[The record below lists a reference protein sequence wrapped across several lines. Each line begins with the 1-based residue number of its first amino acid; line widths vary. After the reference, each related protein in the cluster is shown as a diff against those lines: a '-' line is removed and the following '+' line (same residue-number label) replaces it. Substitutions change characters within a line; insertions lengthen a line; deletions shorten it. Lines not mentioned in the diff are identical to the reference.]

1 MSSSSP
7 SGAPSRPRY
16 DVITFGETMIR
27 FSPVDGE
34 MLEQADYL
42 RADVAGTESN
52 MAAALA
58 RMGADV
64 AWVSVL
70 PDHPAGRWIASRL
83 AQHGVDTSHVA
94 WQGDPDELSDGRD
107 ERGDQTGQAQPTDG
121 RSNTAGRP
129 SRPSRPGVFFLEP
142 GSPPRGSRVVYDRAG
157 AAATGMTPAVVERA
171 LQSGARIVHTSGI
184 TASLSPDCRET
195 VARVLDNRAEGG
207 YRTSF
212 DVNYR
217 AKLWSPEEARAVLES
232 MLGEVDILV
241 STSDDAALIF
251 GLDGKPEETVEAL
264 HGRFGNEVVV
274 LTLAE
279 GGAVGWSA
287 ETGFLYTQPYV
298 VEPVDRLGAG
308 DAFDAGLLY
317 GLLREDLPAGL
328 SYGTALSALCLSER
342 GDMTWSTLVE
352 VQRLARPVRGAG
364 SAPSTGSAPT
374 PTASSTGSASSSR
387 STPSAPS
394 NRSAES

>member
-1 MSSSSP
+1 
-7 SGAPSRPRY
+7 
-16 DVITFGETMIR
+16 MIR

-42 RADVAGTESN
+42 RADAAGTESN

-83 AQHGVDTSHVA
+83 ALHGVDTSHVA
-94 WQGDPDELSDGRD
+94 WSDGRP
-107 ERGDQTGQAQPTDG
+107 EQ
-121 RSNTAGRP
+121 P
-129 SRPSRPGVFFLEP
+129 SRPSRPKRTGVFFLEP

-157 AAATGMTPAVVERA
+157 SAATGMTPAVVEQA
-171 LQSGARIVHTSGI
+171 LQSDARIVHTSGI
-184 TASLSPDCRET
+184 TASLSSECRET
-195 VARVLDNRAEGG
+195 VARVLDHRAEGG

-212 DVNYR
+212 DINYR
-217 AKLWSPEEARAVLES
+217 AKLWSPEEACAVLET

-241 STSDDAALIF
+241 STTDDAALIF
-251 GLDGKPEETVEAL
+251 GMDGTPEETVEAL

-287 ETGFLYTQPYV
+287 ATGFLYTQPYV

-317 GLLREDLPAGL
+317 GLLREDLATGL

-342 GDMTWSTLVE
+342 GDMTWSTLEE
-352 VQRLARPVRGAG
+352 VKQMARPVHASRSAG
-364 SAPSTGSAPT
+364 S
-374 PTASSTGSASSSR
+374 
-387 STPSAPS
+387 
-394 NRSAES
+394 

>member
-1 MSSSSP
+1 
-7 SGAPSRPRY
+7 
-16 DVITFGETMIR
+16 MIR
-27 FSPVDGE
+27 FSPLNGE

-42 RADVAGTESN
+42 RADAAGTESN

-58 RMGADV
+58 RMGAGV

-83 AQHGVDTSHVA
+83 ALHGVDTSHVT
-94 WQGDPDELSDGRD
+94 WQSGPDDRD
-107 ERGDQTGQAQPTDG
+107 DTVG
-121 RSNTAGRP
+121 
-129 SRPSRPGVFFLEP
+129 RPSRPGVFFLEP

-157 AAATGMTPAVVERA
+157 SAATGMTPAVVEQA
-171 LQSGARIVHTSGI
+171 LRSGARIVHTSGI
-184 TASLSPDCRET
+184 TASLSSDCRET
-195 VARVLDNRAEGG
+195 VARVLGNRAEGG

-217 AKLWSPEEARAVLES
+217 AKLWSPEQARDVLDS
-232 MLGEVDILV
+232 LLGQVDILV

-251 GLDGKPEETVEAL
+251 GLDGPPEETVEVL
-264 HGRFGNEVVV
+264 HGRFGNEIVV

-287 ETGFLYTQPYV
+287 ESGFLYTQPYV

-342 GDMTWSTLVE
+342 GDMTWSTLEE
-352 VQRLARPVRGAG
+352 VKRMARPVRA
-364 SAPSTGSAPT
+364 TGSAP
-374 PTASSTGSASSSR
+374 
-387 STPSAPS
+387 PS
-394 NRSAES
+394 RSAES

>member
-1 MSSSSP
+1 
-7 SGAPSRPRY
+7 
-16 DVITFGETMIR
+16 MIR

-42 RADVAGTESN
+42 RADAAGTESN
-52 MAAALA
+52 MAVALA
-58 RMGADV
+58 RMGAGV

-94 WQGDPDELSDGRD
+94 WQGDPDEPSDGR
-107 ERGDQTGQAQPTDG
+107 GDRDDRTGQAEPTDD
-121 RSNTAGRP
+121 RSDTARRP
-129 SRPSRPGVFFLEP
+129 SRSKRTGVFFLEP

-157 AAATGMTPAVVERA
+157 SAATGMTPAVVGQA
-171 LQSGARIVHTSGI
+171 LRSGARIVHTSGI
-184 TASLSPDCRET
+184 TASLSADCRET
-195 VARVLDNRAEGG
+195 VARVLGNRAEGG

-217 AKLWSPEEARAVLES
+217 AKLWSPEEACAVLET

-251 GLDGKPEETVEAL
+251 GLDGPPEETVEAL
-264 HGRFGNEVVV
+264 QERFGNEVVV
-274 LTLAE
+274 LTLSA

-287 ETGFLYTQPYV
+287 ETGFLYTEPYV

-317 GLLREDLPAGL
+317 GLLREDLATGL

-342 GDMTWSTLVE
+342 GDMTWSTLEE
-352 VQRLARPVRGAG
+352 VQQMARPVRDTGT
-364 SAPSTGSAPT
+364 APSTESAP
-374 PTASSTGSASSSR
+374 PTRSA
-387 STPSAPS
+387 PSAPS
-394 NRSAES
+394 ASSTRTTGS

>member
-1 MSSSSP
+1 
-7 SGAPSRPRY
+7 
-16 DVITFGETMIR
+16 MIR

-42 RADVAGTESN
+42 RADAAGTESN

-58 RMGADV
+58 RMGAGV

-70 PDHPAGRWIASRL
+70 PAHPAGRWIASRL

-94 WQGDPDELSDGRD
+94 WQGDQDEPSGGQT
-107 ERGDQTGQAQPTDG
+107 EQGDQAGQST
-121 RSNTAGRP
+121 RP
-129 SRPSRPGVFFLEP
+129 SRPKRTGVFFLEP

-157 AAATGMTPAVVERA
+157 SAATGMTPTVVEQA
-171 LQSGARIVHTSGI
+171 LRSGARIVHTSGI
-184 TASLSPDCRET
+184 TASLSADCRET
-195 VARVLDNRAEGG
+195 VARVLGNRAEGG

-217 AKLWSPEEARAVLES
+217 AKLWSPEEARAVLET

-264 HGRFGNEVVV
+264 HGRFGNEIVV
-274 LTLAE
+274 LTLSE

-317 GLLREDLPAGL
+317 GLLREDLANGL

-342 GDMTWSTLVE
+342 GDMTWSTLEE
-352 VQRLARPVRGAG
+352 VKRLARPVRTVRSAQSAQSAS
-364 SAPSTGSAPT
+364 SAPSGPSASPT
-374 PTASSTGSASSSR
+374 PSTRTAGS
-387 STPSAPS
+387 
-394 NRSAES
+394 

>member
-34 MLEQADYL
+34 MLEQANYL
-42 RADVAGTESN
+42 RADAAGTESN

-58 RMGADV
+58 RMGTDV

-94 WQGDPDELSDGRD
+94 WQGDQDEPSDGRG
-107 ERGDQTGQAQPTDG
+107 ERDDRTGQAEQTDDRGDAVG
-121 RSNTAGRP
+121 RHNRPSRP

-157 AAATGMTPAVVERA
+157 SAATGMTPAVVEQA
-171 LQSGARIVHTSGI
+171 LRSGARIVHTSGI
-184 TASLSPDCRET
+184 TASLSADCRET
-195 VARVLDNRAEGG
+195 VARVLGHRAEGG

-217 AKLWSPEEARAVLES
+217 AKLWSPEEACAVLET
-232 MLGEVDILV
+232 MLGEVNILV
-241 STSDDAALIF
+241 STTDDAALIF
-251 GLDGKPEETVEAL
+251 GMDGTPEETVEAL
-264 HGRFGNEVVV
+264 HGRFGNEIVV

-287 ETGFLYTQPYV
+287 DTGFLHTQPYV

-317 GLLREDLPAGL
+317 GLLREDLATGL

-342 GDMTWSTLVE
+342 GDMTWSTLEE
-352 VQRLARPVRGAG
+352 VKQLARPVHASRSAG
-364 SAPSTGSAPT
+364 S
-374 PTASSTGSASSSR
+374 
-387 STPSAPS
+387 
-394 NRSAES
+394 

>member
-1 MSSSSP
+1 
-7 SGAPSRPRY
+7 
-16 DVITFGETMIR
+16 MIR

-42 RADVAGTESN
+42 RADAAGTESN
-52 MAAALA
+52 MGAALA

-94 WQGDPDELSDGRD
+94 WQCDSVS
-107 ERGDQTGQAQPTDG
+107 
-121 RSNTAGRP
+121 RS

-157 AAATGMTPAVVERA
+157 SAATGMTPAVVEEA
-171 LQSGARIVHTSGI
+171 LRSGARIVHTSGI
-184 TASLSPDCRET
+184 TASLSPECLET
-195 VARVLDNRAEGG
+195 VTRVLGNRAEGG

-212 DVNYR
+212 DINYR
-217 AKLWSPEEARAVLES
+217 AKLWSPEEARTVLES
-232 MLGEVDILV
+232 LLDQVDILV
-241 STSDDAALIF
+241 TTSDDAALIF
-251 GLDGKPEETVEAL
+251 GLDGAPEETVEAL
-264 HGRFGNEVVV
+264 HGRFGNEIVV

-287 ETGFLYTQPYV
+287 ETGFLYTDPYV

-317 GLLREDLPAGL
+317 GLLRDDLSTGM

-342 GDMTWSTLVE
+342 GDMTWSTLEE
-352 VQRLARPVRGAG
+352 VKQMARPVRTSRSAPSSETAPSTG
-364 SAPSTGSAPT
+364 STPSTGSAPST
-374 PTASSTGSASSSR
+374 RPAPPT
-387 STPSAPS
+387 
-394 NRSAES
+394 RSARS

>member
-1 MSSSSP
+1 MSTFP
-7 SGAPSRPRY
+7 SGSPSRPRY
-16 DVITFGETMIR
+16 DVIAFGETMVR

-34 MLEQADYL
+34 MLEQAGYL
-42 RADVAGTESN
+42 RADAAGTESN

-94 WQGDPDELSDGRD
+94 WSG
-107 ERGDQTGQAQPTDG
+107 G
-121 RSNTAGRP
+121 RS
-129 SRPSRPGVFFLEP
+129 SRPGVFFLEP

-157 AAATGMTPAVVERA
+157 SAATGMTPAVVEQA
-171 LQSGARIVHTSGI
+171 LHSGTRIVHTSGI
-184 TASLSPDCRET
+184 TASLSADCRET
-195 VARVLDNRAEGG
+195 VAHILANRNAGG

-217 AKLWSPEEARAVLES
+217 SKLWSPEQARAVLES
-232 MLGEVDILV
+232 LLGQVDLLV
-241 STSDDAALIF
+241 STSDDASLIF
-251 GLDGKPEETVEAL
+251 GLDGTPEETVETL

-287 ETGFLYTQPYV
+287 ETGFLYTQPYA

-317 GLLREDLPAGL
+317 GLLRKDLPAGL

-342 GDMTWSTLVE
+342 GDMTWSTLEE
-352 VQRLARPVRGAG
+352 VNQMARPVRASR
-364 SAPSTGSAPT
+364 SAPPAPSALSTGSP
-374 PTASSTGSASSSR
+374 
-387 STPSAPS
+387 
-394 NRSAES
+394 ES

>member
-42 RADVAGTESN
+42 RADAAGTESN

-83 AQHGVDTSHVA
+83 ALHGVDTSHVA
-94 WQGDPDELSDGRD
+94 WSDGRP
-107 ERGDQTGQAQPTDG
+107 EQ
-121 RSNTAGRP
+121 P
-129 SRPSRPGVFFLEP
+129 SRPSRPKRTGVFFLEP

-157 AAATGMTPAVVERA
+157 SAATGMTPAVVEQA
-171 LQSGARIVHTSGI
+171 LQSDARIVHTSGI
-184 TASLSPDCRET
+184 TASLSSECRET
-195 VARVLDNRAEGG
+195 VARVLDHRAEGG

-212 DVNYR
+212 DINYR
-217 AKLWSPEEARAVLES
+217 AKLWSPEEACAVLET

-241 STSDDAALIF
+241 STTDDAALIF
-251 GLDGKPEETVEAL
+251 GMDGTPEETVEAL

-287 ETGFLYTQPYV
+287 ATGFLYTQPYV

-317 GLLREDLPAGL
+317 GLLREDLATGL

-342 GDMTWSTLVE
+342 GDMTWSTLEE
-352 VQRLARPVRGAG
+352 VKQMARPVHASRSAG
-364 SAPSTGSAPT
+364 S
-374 PTASSTGSASSSR
+374 
-387 STPSAPS
+387 
-394 NRSAES
+394 

>member
-1 MSSSSP
+1 MSSSP
-7 SGAPSRPRY
+7 SDAPSRPRY

-42 RADVAGTESN
+42 RADAAGTESN

-83 AQHGVDTSHVA
+83 ALHGVETSHVA
-94 WQGDPDELSDGRD
+94 WQGDPDDTVR
-107 ERGDQTGQAQPTDG
+107 
-121 RSNTAGRP
+121 
-129 SRPSRPGVFFLEP
+129 RPSRPGVFFLEP

-157 AAATGMTPAVVERA
+157 SAATGMTPAVVERA
-171 LQSGARIVHTSGI
+171 LRSGARIVHTSGI
-184 TASLSPDCRET
+184 TASLSTECRET
-195 VARVLDNRAEGG
+195 VARVLGNRAEGG

-217 AKLWSPEEARAVLES
+217 AKLWSPEEARTVLES
-232 MLGEVDILV
+232 LLEQVDILV

-251 GLDGKPEETVEAL
+251 GLAGTPKETVEAL
-264 HGRFGNEVVV
+264 HGRFGNEILV
-274 LTLAE
+274 LTLSE

-287 ETGFLYTQPYV
+287 ETGFLYTKPYV

-317 GLLREDLPAGL
+317 GLLREDLSAGL

-342 GDMTWSTLVE
+342 GDMTWSTLEE
-352 VQRLARPVRGAG
+352 VKRMARPVRASR
-364 SAPSTGSAPT
+364 SAPSAP
-374 PTASSTGSASSSR
+374 P
-387 STPSAPS
+387 APS
-394 NRSAES
+394 TRSAGS

>member
-1 MSSSSP
+1 
-7 SGAPSRPRY
+7 
-16 DVITFGETMIR
+16 MIR

-42 RADVAGTESN
+42 RADAAGTESN

-58 RMGADV
+58 RMGAAV

-94 WQGDPDELSDGRD
+94 WSGGRSGQPDGRP
-107 ERGDQTGQAQPTDG
+107 EQPTQAERTEQSEGLGD
-121 RSNTAGRP
+121 RAWPAGRTEQP
-129 SRPSRPGVFFLEP
+129 TQANQSNRAKRTGVFFLEP
-142 GSPPRGSRVVYDRAG
+142 GAPPRGSRVVYDRAG
-157 AAATGMTPAVVERA
+157 SAATTMTPDVVERA
-171 LQSGARIVHTSGI
+171 LRTGARIVHTSGI
-184 TASLSPDCRET
+184 TASLGPACLET
-195 VARVLDNRAEGG
+195 VTRVLAGRAEGG

-217 AKLWSPEEARAVLES
+217 AKLWSPERARAVLES
-232 MLGEVDILV
+232 LLDQVDILV
-241 STSDDAALIF
+241 STVDDAALIF
-251 GLDGKPEETVEAL
+251 GMDGAPEETIGAL
-264 HGRFGNEVVV
+264 HAGFGNEVVV

-287 ETGFLYTQPYV
+287 ETGFFRTSPHV

-317 GLLREDLPAGL
+317 GLLREDLTAGL
-328 SYGTALSALCLSER
+328 SYGTALSALSLSER
-342 GDMTWSTLVE
+342 GDMTWSTLEE
-352 VQRLARPVRGAG
+352 VKRTARQTRPGG
-364 SAPSTGSAPT
+364 S
-374 PTASSTGSASSSR
+374 
-387 STPSAPS
+387 
-394 NRSAES
+394 

>member
-1 MSSSSP
+1 MSSPP

-42 RADVAGTESN
+42 RADAAGTESN

-64 AWVSVL
+64 AWVSIL

-83 AQHGVDTSHVA
+83 ALHGVDTSHVA
-94 WQGDPDELSDGRD
+94 WQGDPDEPSDR
-107 ERGDQTGQAQPTDG
+107 
-121 RSNTAGRP
+121 RP
-129 SRPSRPGVFFLEP
+129 NRPGVFFLEP

-157 AAATGMTPAVVERA
+157 SAATGMTPAVVEQA
-171 LQSGARIVHTSGI
+171 LRSGARIVHTSGI
-184 TASLSPDCRET
+184 TASLSTDCLET
-195 VARVLDNRAEGG
+195 VARVLGNRTEGG

-232 MLGEVDILV
+232 LLGEVDILV

-264 HGRFGNEVVV
+264 HGRFGNETVV

-317 GLLREDLPAGL
+317 GLLREDLPTGL

-342 GDMTWSTLVE
+342 GDMTWSTLEE
-352 VQRLARPVRGAG
+352 VKQMARPVRSTG
-364 SAPSTGSAPT
+364 SAPSTGSV
-374 PTASSTGSASSSR
+374 
-387 STPSAPS
+387 PSAPS
-394 NRSAES
+394 SRSAES

>member
-1 MSSSSP
+1 MPSSP
-7 SGAPSRPRY
+7 SGAPSLPRY

-42 RADVAGTESN
+42 RADAAGTESN

-58 RMGADV
+58 RMGAGV

-83 AQHGVDTSHVA
+83 AQHGVDTSHLA
-94 WQGDPDELSDGRD
+94 WQGDPDEPSGGRTD
-107 ERGDQTGQAQPTDG
+107 DRGDTV
-121 RSNTAGRP
+121 RRP

-157 AAATGMTPAVVERA
+157 SAATGMTHAVVEQA
-171 LQSGARIVHTSGI
+171 LRSGARIVHTSGI

-195 VARVLDNRAEGG
+195 VAYILGNRAEGG

-217 AKLWSPEEARAVLES
+217 AKLWSPEEARAVLET

-241 STSDDAALIF
+241 STSDDVALIF
-251 GLDGKPEETVEAL
+251 GLDGTPEETIETL
-264 HGRFGNEVVV
+264 HGRFGNETVV

-287 ETGFLYTQPYV
+287 KSGYLYTQPYV

-317 GLLREDLPAGL
+317 GLLREDLATGL

-342 GDMTWSTLVE
+342 GDMTWSTLEE
-352 VQRLARPVRGAG
+352 VKKLARPVR
-364 SAPSTGSAPT
+364 STGST
-374 PTASSTGSASSSR
+374 KS
-387 STPSAPS
+387 
-394 NRSAES
+394 

>member
-1 MSSSSP
+1 
-7 SGAPSRPRY
+7 
-16 DVITFGETMIR
+16 MIR

-42 RADVAGTESN
+42 RADAAGTESN
-52 MAAALA
+52 MGAALA

-94 WQGDPDELSDGRD
+94 WQGDTDKQSDGRG
-107 ERGDQTGQAQPTDG
+107 EQATWPG
-121 RSNTAGRP
+121 
-129 SRPSRPGVFFLEP
+129 RPGVFFLEP

-157 AAATGMTPAVVERA
+157 SAATGMTPAVVEEA
-171 LQSGARIVHTSGI
+171 LRSGARIVHTSGI
-184 TASLSPDCRET
+184 TASLSPDCMET
-195 VARVLDNRAEGG
+195 VTRVLGNRAEGG

-212 DVNYR
+212 DINYR
-217 AKLWSPEEARAVLES
+217 AKLWSPEEARIVLES
-232 MLGEVDILV
+232 LLDQVDILV

-251 GLDGKPEETVEAL
+251 GLDGAPEETVEAL
-264 HGRFGNEVVV
+264 HGRFGNEIVV
-274 LTLAE
+274 LTLSE
-279 GGAVGWSA
+279 GGAVGWSS
-287 ETGFLYTQPYV
+287 ETGLLYTDPYV

-317 GLLREDLPAGL
+317 GLLRDDLSTGM

-342 GDMTWSTLVE
+342 GDMTWSTLEE
-352 VQRLARPVRGAG
+352 VKQMARPVRTAR
-364 SAPSTGSAPT
+364 SAPSTGSSPST
-374 PTASSTGSASSSR
+374 RPASSTGTAPSTRPASS
-387 STPSAPS
+387 TGTAPS
-394 NRSAES
+394 TRPARS

>member
-1 MSSSSP
+1 
-7 SGAPSRPRY
+7 
-16 DVITFGETMIR
+16 MIR

-42 RADVAGTESN
+42 RADAAGTESN

-83 AQHGVDTSHVA
+83 ALHGVDTSHVA
-94 WQGDPDELSDGRD
+94 WQGDPDESSNGRG
-107 ERGDQTGQAQPTDG
+107 ERDDRTGQAEQTDDRG
-121 RSNTAGRP
+121 DTVGQP

-157 AAATGMTPAVVERA
+157 SAATGMTPAVVEQA
-171 LQSGARIVHTSGI
+171 LRSGARIVHTSGI
-184 TASLSPDCRET
+184 TASLSAECRET
-195 VARVLDNRAEGG
+195 VDRVLGNRAEGG

-217 AKLWSPEEARAVLES
+217 AKLWSPEEARAVLQT

-264 HGRFGNEVVV
+264 HGRFGNEIVV
-274 LTLAE
+274 LTLSE

-317 GLLREDLPAGL
+317 GLLREDLANGL

-342 GDMTWSTLVE
+342 GDMTWSTLEE
-352 VQRLARPVRGAG
+352 VKQMARPVHAG
-364 SAPSTGSAPT
+364 RSATSARSEPSAPT
-374 PTASSTGSASSSR
+374 APSAR
-387 STPSAPS
+387 SEPSAPTAPS
-394 NRSAES
+394 ARSAES

>member
-7 SGAPSRPRY
+7 SVAPSRPLL
-16 DVITFGETMIR
+16 DVVAFGETMIR

-42 RADVAGTESN
+42 RADAAGTESN
-52 MAAALA
+52 MAVALA

-94 WQGDPDELSDGRD
+94 WQGDQDESLNGWGERD
-107 ERGDQTGQAQPTDG
+107 NQTGQAEPTDE
-121 RSNTAGRP
+121 RSNTA

-157 AAATGMTPAVVERA
+157 SAATGMTPELVEQA
-171 LQSGARIVHTSGI
+171 LRSGARIVHTSGI
-184 TASLSPDCRET
+184 TASLSADCRET
-195 VARVLDNRAEGG
+195 VSRVLGNRAEGG

-217 AKLWSPEEARAVLES
+217 AKLWSPGEARAVLES

-241 STSDDAALIF
+241 STSEDAALIF
-251 GLDGKPEETVEAL
+251 GMDGTPEATVEAL
-264 HGRFGNEVVV
+264 HGRFGNEIVV

-279 GGAVGWSA
+279 GGAVGWST
-287 ETGFLYTQPYV
+287 ESGFLYTQPYV

-317 GLLREDLPAGL
+317 GLLREDLATGL

-342 GDMTWSTLVE
+342 GDMTWSTLEE
-352 VQRLARPVRGAG
+352 VQQMVRPVRTGKSA
-364 SAPSTGSAPT
+364 SSAPTAPSTGSAL
-374 PTASSTGSASSSR
+374 SSKSAL
-387 STPSAPS
+387 ST
-394 NRSAES
+394 RSAGS

>member
-1 MSSSSP
+1 
-7 SGAPSRPRY
+7 
-16 DVITFGETMIR
+16 MIR

-42 RADVAGTESN
+42 RADAAGTESN
-52 MAAALA
+52 MAAALS

-83 AQHGVDTSHVA
+83 AQHGVDTSHVG
-94 WQGDPDELSDGRD
+94 WQGDQVEPSDGRG
-107 ERGDQTGQAQPTDG
+107 ERNDRTGQAEQTDDRG
-121 RSNTAGRP
+121 DTVSRP
-129 SRPSRPGVFFLEP
+129 NRPSRPGVFFLEP

-157 AAATGMTPAVVERA
+157 SAATGMTPEVVEKA
-171 LQSGARIVHTSGI
+171 LRSGARIVHTSGI
-184 TASLSPDCRET
+184 TASLSSDCRET
-195 VARVLDNRAEGG
+195 VARVLGNRTEGG

-217 AKLWSPEEARAVLES
+217 AKLWSPGEACAVLES

-264 HGRFGNEVVV
+264 HGRFGNEIVV
-274 LTLAE
+274 LTMAE

-287 ETGFLYTQPYV
+287 ATGFLYTQPYV

-317 GLLREDLPAGL
+317 GLLREDLAVGL

-342 GDMTWSTLVE
+342 GDMTWSTLAE
-352 VQRLARPVRGAG
+352 VQQMARPVRDSQ
-364 SAPSTGSAPT
+364 SASSAPTVPSTGSAP
-374 PTASSTGSASSSR
+374 SASP
-387 STPSAPS
+387 TPSTRTAGS
-394 NRSAES
+394 

>member
-1 MSSSSP
+1 M
-7 SGAPSRPRY
+7 RY

-27 FSPVDGE
+27 FSPVDGQ

-42 RADVAGTESN
+42 RADAAGTESN

-83 AQHGVDTSHVA
+83 ALHGVDTSHVA
-94 WQGDPDELSDGRD
+94 WGDERSGWSGQSGQSGRD
-107 ERGDQTGQAQPTDG
+107 IGAEQAMRSERSKRAMRTKRA
-121 RSNTAGRP
+121 
-129 SRPSRPGVFFLEP
+129 GVFFLEP
-142 GSPPRGSRVVYDRAG
+142 GTPPRGSRVVYDRAG
-157 AAATGMTPAVVERA
+157 SAATGLTPAAVEDA
-171 LQSGARIVHTSGI
+171 LRSGARIVHTSGI
-184 TASLSPDCRET
+184 TASLSPACLET
-195 VARVLDNRAEGG
+195 VARVLGSRTERG

-212 DVNYR
+212 DINYR
-217 AKLWSPEEARAVLES
+217 AKLWSPERARAVLES
-232 MLGEVDILV
+232 LLDQVDILV

-251 GLDGKPEETVEAL
+251 GMDGAPEEIIDAL
-264 HGRFGNEVVV
+264 HGRFGNEIIV

-287 ETGFLYTQPYV
+287 ETGFLRTSPYA

-342 GDMTWSTLVE
+342 GDMTWSTLEE
-352 VQRLARPVRGAG
+352 VKRMVRQACPGG
-364 SAPSTGSAPT
+364 S
-374 PTASSTGSASSSR
+374 
-387 STPSAPS
+387 
-394 NRSAES
+394 

>member
-1 MSSSSP
+1 
-7 SGAPSRPRY
+7 
-16 DVITFGETMIR
+16 MIR
-27 FSPVDGE
+27 FSPVNGE

-42 RADVAGTESN
+42 RADAAGTESN
-52 MAAALA
+52 MAAGLA

-83 AQHGVDTSHVA
+83 AQHGVDTSHVT
-94 WQGDPDELSDGRD
+94 WQSGPDNRG
-107 ERGDQTGQAQPTDG
+107 ERGELPDGQSERDDRAGQIVETDNRG
-121 RSNTAGRP
+121 DTVG
-129 SRPSRPGVFFLEP
+129 RPSRPGVFFLEP

-157 AAATGMTPAVVERA
+157 SAATGMTSAVVEQA
-171 LQSGARIVHTSGI
+171 LRSGARIVHTSGI
-184 TASLSPDCRET
+184 TASLSSDCRET
-195 VARVLDNRAEGG
+195 VARILGNRAEGG

-212 DVNYR
+212 DINYR
-217 AKLWSPEEARAVLES
+217 AKLWSPEQARNVLES
-232 MLGEVDILV
+232 LLDQVDILV

-251 GLDGKPEETVEAL
+251 GLDGPPEETVDAL
-264 HGRFGNEVVV
+264 HGRFGNEIVV
-274 LTLAE
+274 LTLSE

-287 ETGFLYTQPYV
+287 ASGFLYTQPYV

-342 GDMTWSTLVE
+342 GDMTWSTLEE
-352 VQRLARPVRGAG
+352 VKRMARPVRATA
-364 SAPSTGSAPT
+364 SAPPT
-374 PTASSTGSASSSR
+374 
-387 STPSAPS
+387 
-394 NRSAES
+394 RSAES